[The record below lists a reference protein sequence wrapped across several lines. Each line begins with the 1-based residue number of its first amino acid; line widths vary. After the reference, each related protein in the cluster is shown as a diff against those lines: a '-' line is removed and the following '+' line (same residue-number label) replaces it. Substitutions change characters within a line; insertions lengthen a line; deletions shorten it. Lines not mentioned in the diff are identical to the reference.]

1 MHGQVRAAEKI
12 LIDTSADASEARA
25 RYLEILDAAGLKED
39 VMKGVRSGEWRVGG
53 VVTRKN
59 SDVPVGAGE
68 VPGGVVVPPGSV
80 IGDGVGEVHV
90 VRPMEGAGGH
100 GVWKEI
106 LWPTAA
112 VRRMLVVLVGTNFF
126 QQVKAVI
133 PWHVVWITN
142 GFRGAF
148 MPLQQSGAC
157 WWSRLGPTFSSR

>member
-12 LIDTSADASEARA
+12 LIDTSADAGEARA

-39 VMKGVRSGEWRVGG
+39 VVKGGSSGDWRAGG

-59 SDVPVGAGE
+59 SDVPVAGGE
-68 VPGGVVVPPGSV
+68 VPEGVAPTGAGGSV
-80 IGDGVGEVHV
+80 IGGGDGEVHV

-112 VRRMLVVLVGTNFF
+112 VRRMLVVMVGTNFF
-126 QQVKAVI
+126 QQVKTTI
-133 PWHVVWITN
+133 
-142 GFRGAF
+142 
-148 MPLQQSGAC
+148 
-157 WWSRLGPTFSSR
+157 